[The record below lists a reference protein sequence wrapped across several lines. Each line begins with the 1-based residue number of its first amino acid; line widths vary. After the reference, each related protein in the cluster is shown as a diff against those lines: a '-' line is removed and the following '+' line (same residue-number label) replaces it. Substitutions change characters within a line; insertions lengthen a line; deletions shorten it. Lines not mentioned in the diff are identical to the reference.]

1 MNIGVPARNG
11 VGLHISQKLGDI
23 VKLPLFK
30 REDPTKVREI
40 WLSKEKPRIIHGVMA
55 HDEYDTFKRG
65 IKNFPNFILPVPR
78 PIEDNS
84 PGYYNVFMQ
93 YQQNAQGT
101 SMLFVPLEDFKAS
114 NDAAPHVVVN
124 FFEDLLPTHKLT
136 LLRADVLS
144 CKISKIQGSELIR
157 LTREFYIQPE
167 KFRWVKMFN
176 ERPTEFDYNKFVD
189 EFRLIHRT

>member
-1 MNIGVPARNG
+1 MGTTARNAG
-11 VGLHISQKLGDI
+11 AGLHISQKLGDI

-30 REDPTKVREI
+30 REDPTKVRDI
-40 WLSKEKPRIIHGVMA
+40 WLAKDKPRIIHGVMA
-55 HDEYDTFKRG
+55 SGEYDTFKRG

-93 YQQNAQGT
+93 YRENC
-101 SMLFVPLEDFKAS
+101 MLYVPLEDFKAS
-114 NDAAPHVVVN
+114 RDAAPYLVAN
-124 FFEDLLPTHKLT
+124 IFEDLLPTHKLA
-136 LLRADVLS
+136 LLRADILS
-144 CKISKIQGSELIR
+144 CKLSKTQGSELIR
-157 LTREFYIQPE
+157 LTREFYIHPE
-167 KFRWVKMFN
+167 KFRWVKDFN